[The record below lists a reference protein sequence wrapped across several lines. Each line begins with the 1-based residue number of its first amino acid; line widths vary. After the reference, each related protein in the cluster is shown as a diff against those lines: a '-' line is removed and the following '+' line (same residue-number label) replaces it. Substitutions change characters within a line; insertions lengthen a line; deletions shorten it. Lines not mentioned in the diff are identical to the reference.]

1 MTLRWTPGAAD
12 PRCGVPPAVAIALV
26 AVVVIAIA
34 CGPADSDAVELANG
48 SHMWGRVEQGT
59 KNKLHLRGPNT
70 YDAARATGS
79 YSQINLYATHVG
91 IWGGTQPGG
100 HAVYLDQQA
109 LYPREAGT
117 LDLRGWRSVQVT
129 GLAGSGRRYAC
140 IDPDGSIVASLEPCV
155 GEE

>member
-1 MTLRWTPGAAD
+1 MTPRWMPDADD
-12 PRCGVPPAVAIALV
+12 PRAGLPPVVSVLLLTAVAIGV
-26 AVVVIAIA
+26 A
-34 CGPADSDAVELANG
+34 CGPAGSDAVELANG
-48 SHMWGRVEQGT
+48 SHIWGQVERGAT
-59 KNKLHLRGPNT
+59 NKLHLRGPNT

-117 LDLRGWRSVQVT
+117 LDLRGWRSVQAT

-140 IDPDGSIVASLEPCV
+140 IDPDGSIVASLAPCV
-155 GEE
+155 E

>member
-1 MTLRWTPGAAD
+1 MRWGSTTHP
-12 PRCGVPPAVAIALV
+12 PVPAWLAIATTAAVAIGV
-26 AVVVIAIA
+26 A
-34 CGPADSDAVELANG
+34 CGPAGSDAVELANG
-48 SHMWGRVEQGT
+48 SHIWGQVERGDT
-59 KNKLHLRGPNT
+59 NKLHLRGPNT

-117 LDLRGWRSVQVT
+117 LDLRGWRSVQAT

-140 IDPDGSIVASLEPCV
+140 IDPDGSIVASLAPCV
-155 GEE
+155 GAPEE